1 VTTKE
6 RLIDALR
13 FGPMA
18 QVMRGWDEQ
27 QRMWLCAAIADDLIA
42 DGWFNRPLI
51 PVDTADDN

>member
-6 RLIDALR
+6 KLIDSLR

-27 QRMWLCAAIADDLIA
+27 QRMWLCATMADALLA
-42 DGWFNRPLI
+42 DGWTRTPEES
-51 PVDTADDN
+51 AQ